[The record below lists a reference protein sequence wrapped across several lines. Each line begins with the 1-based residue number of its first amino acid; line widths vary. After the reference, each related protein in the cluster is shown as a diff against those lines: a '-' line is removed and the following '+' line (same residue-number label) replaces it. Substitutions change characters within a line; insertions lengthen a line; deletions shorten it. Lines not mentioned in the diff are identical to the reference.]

1 MEILDLYDENN
12 NLTGDKISR
21 GEPSST
27 GYIMLS
33 VIIIE
38 NNQKLL
44 IQQGSKS
51 KNEEYG
57 LTGGHVLSG
66 ETPLDAIIRET
77 KEELGITLNKDNIK
91 FIGYEKHPSVKAIF
105 AIYYTN
111 QKIEKNDIT
120 IQDEEVQNI
129 IWVSTSEIKNFI
141 ENNNFKSSHAYVLK
155 KVL

>member
-21 GEPSST
+21 GESSST

-91 FIGYEKHPSVKAIF
+91 FIGYEKHPNGKAIF

-129 IWVSTSEIKNFI
+129 IWISTNEIKNFI

-155 KVL
+155 KAL

>member
-1 MEILDLYDENN
+1 MEIWDLYDENN